1 MKKKKLIIISAA
13 VFVALSSFTGGYF
26 LSQARIEAANQKDAE
41 TYSLLAK
48 RLFIENPN
56 DVQFDFRGLKA
67 SLEEDLYSGLG
78 YENSERVTVYFEYLP
93 TGMRVEINPE
103 LEVASA
109 SLLKTPI
116 AMTVYKLVERG
127 QISLDDTLD
136 ITQEHIDPSYGEL
149 YKEGVGA
156 TFTVKEYIEFML
168 QNSDNTAANVLKWEI
183 GEKIDLI
190 DTLSALGIQIDIEG
204 DRRFFISS
212 SSYGRIFK
220 CLYLACYNSR
230 QHSQEILNM
239 LSNTNFHDRM
249 TKLLPD
255 DVVVAHKFGTS
266 GKLNTSY
273 QSDCGIVYANSG
285 NSNYILCVMARG
297 SDVDASEEIA
307 RISYRVHSY
316 VKSLKGE

>member
-1 MKKKKLIIISAA
+1 M
-13 VFVALSSFTGGYF
+13 ALSSFTGGYF

-78 YENSERVTVYFEYLP
+78 FENSERVTVYFEYLP
-93 TGMRVEINPE
+93 AGTRVDINPE

-127 QISLDDTLD
+127 QLRLDDTLD
-136 ITQEHIDPSYGEL
+136 IKQEHIDPSYGQL
-149 YKEGVGA
+149 HQKGVGA
-156 TFTVKEYIEFML
+156 TYSVKEYVEFML
-168 QNSDNTAANVLKWEI
+168 QDSDNTAANVLKWRVAEEI
-183 GEKIDLI
+183 NLT

-204 DRRFFISS
+204 DRKYFISS
-212 SSYGRIFK
+212 SSYGRVFK
-220 CLYLACYNSR
+220 CLYLSCYNSR
-230 QHSQEILNM
+230 GHSQEILSM
-239 LSNTNFHDRM
+239 LSSTNFHDRM

-266 GKLNTSY
+266 GELNTSY

-285 NSNYILCVMARG
+285 SSNYILCVMARG
-297 SDVDASEEIA
+297 NNVEASEEIA

-316 VKSLKGE
+316 VESLQGE